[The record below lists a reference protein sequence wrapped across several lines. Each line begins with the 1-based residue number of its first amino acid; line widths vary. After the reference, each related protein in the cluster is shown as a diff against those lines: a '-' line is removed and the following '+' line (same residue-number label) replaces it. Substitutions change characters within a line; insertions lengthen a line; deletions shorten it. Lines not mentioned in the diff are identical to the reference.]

1 MTAARVPPARAG
13 ILAMSAPLVVS
24 FWMRALFTFVDIGF
38 AKRLGDASVAAI
50 GLTFPFEFLMIAIW
64 VGLSTG
70 LTSNLSR
77 AMGAHED
84 EKVEQH
90 LRTAWRLVLATVP
103 VFAIVGASCWFLRG
117 AVAPDPEVARQF
129 GIFGTVLIGGSAFSI
144 FWSVIPDSVVKAH
157 GDTRSTMW
165 AGIWSNVTNVAL
177 NVVFTFGFGWG
188 IFGIALSTVLGRF
201 AGLAYALRR
210 MRALEAARKAG
221 GGLPVPGLDPH
232 PYRAIFALAVPGAL
246 AYAMMASES
255 QIVNWILKGMDHA
268 KEAIAAYAIYYR
280 VLQFVVMPAI
290 ACAVAMLPYAARR
303 FGEKDVEGMRRG
315 LREALV
321 AGVAYC
327 AIAAPVL
334 ILGAPG
340 IAARFANEETTRAYA
355 TFAVRLVPLG
365 ALASLPMFLCRPMFE
380 GMGRGKP
387 GLAMA
392 LLRYAGLAA
401 PAALGG
407 TWLARTW
414 EAPGLYGLVLG
425 LLAATA
431 VTSAVFLGWSLR
443 ALSSLRRR
451 LDA

>member
-1 MTAARVPPARAG
+1 MA
-13 ILAMSAPLVVS
+13 APLVVS

-50 GLTFPFEFLMIAIW
+50 GLSFPFEFLMIAVW

-77 AMGAHED
+77 AMGARED
-84 EKVEQH
+84 EKVAQH
-90 LRTAWRLVLATVP
+90 LRAAWRLVVMTVP
-103 VFAIVGASCWFLRG
+103 VFALLGASCWFLRE
-117 AVAPDPEVARQF
+117 VIAPDAEVARQF

-177 NVVFTFGFGWG
+177 NVVFTIGFEWG
-188 IFGIALSTVLGRF
+188 ILGIALSTVLGRF
-201 AGLAYALRR
+201 AGLAYALHR
-210 MRALEAARKAG
+210 MRVLEAARKERGEPPA
-221 GGLPVPGLDPH
+221 PGLDPH
-232 PYRAIFALAVPGAL
+232 PYRSIFALAVPGAL
-246 AYAMMASES
+246 AYALMASES

-268 KEAIAAYAIYYR
+268 KESIAAYAIYYR
-280 VLQFVVMPAI
+280 VFQFVVMPAI

-303 FGEKDVEGMRRG
+303 FGEKDAAGMRRG
-315 LREALV
+315 LNEALV

-327 AIAAPVL
+327 AIAAPILVL
-334 ILGAPG
+334 GSRA
-340 IAARFANEETTRAYA
+340 IAAQFANEATTRSYA
-355 TFAVRLVPLG
+355 EFLVRLVPLG
-365 ALASLPMFLCRPMFE
+365 ALLSLPLFLCRPMFE

-407 TWLARTW
+407 AWLARSW
-414 EAPGLYGLVLG
+414 GAPGLYGLIVG
-425 LLAATA
+425 LMAATA
-431 VTSAVFLGWSLR
+431 ATSVVFLGWSLR
-443 ALSSLRRR
+443 ALRGFERAAAVDPASNVV
-451 LDA
+451 A